1 MTERVFSHLF
11 NGAKLRIL
19 LAAFQVYPAPVTC
32 KEIAAIAGL
41 ESVRVSRLM
50 SHYTQHHYHYFRK
63 LPKKGENNGFRYKL
77 NGTGI
82 KALGKY
88 AVSYTHLTLP
98 TNR

>member
-1 MTERVFSHLF
+1 MYCYIMTERVFSHLF

-63 LPKKGENNGFRYKL
+63 LPKKGENNGFSPF
-77 NGTGI
+77 
-82 KALGKY
+82 LGSLRK
-88 AVSYTHLTLP
+88 
-98 TNR
+98 